1 MNNRKVLIMAKL
13 FNKYL
18 KCRMQ
23 AEIKKNEDL
32 EMIFQ
37 NIKKITVRLSLKENF
52 LYYFILL
59 GSN

>member
-1 MNNRKVLIMAKL
+1 MAKL

>member
-1 MNNRKVLIMAKL
+1 
-13 FNKYL
+13 
-18 KCRMQ
+18 MQ